1 MRDMDFMKK
10 DWPKQ
15 VYKKVGINDL
25 ILVSLFRLEILG
37 QESSFERLFRQ
48 CFDTFPSKF
57 SLKAYPDLPDSRKLD
72 RTLRSLRA
80 MKMIRGSPR
89 ESFFLTAIG
98 KKRASQTINL
108 FRQKKL
114 RFQSVSK
121 TGKHH

>member
-1 MRDMDFMKK
+1 MEK

-15 VYKKVGINDL
+15 VYKKVSINDL
-25 ILVSLFRLEILG
+25 ILVSLFHLETSG
-37 QESSFERLFRQ
+37 QKPSFEKLFKQ
-48 CFDTFPSKF
+48 CFDVFPAKF

-89 ESFFLTAIG
+89 ESFSLTAIG
-98 KKRASQTINL
+98 RKRASQTMNL

-114 RFQSVSK
+114 RF
-121 TGKHH
+121 